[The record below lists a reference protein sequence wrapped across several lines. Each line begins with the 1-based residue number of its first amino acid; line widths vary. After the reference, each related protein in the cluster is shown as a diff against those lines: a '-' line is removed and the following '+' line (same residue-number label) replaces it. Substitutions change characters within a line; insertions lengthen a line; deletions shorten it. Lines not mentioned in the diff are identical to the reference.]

1 MQSKAL
7 IRSVATSSKCSPRS
21 KISRTLP
28 LAILRMPGR
37 SRVKIPIARRMN
49 RPATTANPLFQ
60 RGELSQGRGQ
70 RFHRQADHI
79 GERALD
85 TLDQFAAVFLR
96 GVGSGFVE
104 GADAGQE
111 AAQLRVGE
119 PAQMHTRDADESAFA
134 PRSFATS
141 PYPPV
146 HVAPAPAHP
155 LHPRKTYLPL

>member
-28 LAILRMPGR
+28 LAMLRIPGR
-37 SRVKIPIARRMN
+37 SRVKISTARRMN

-96 GVGSGFVE
+96 GVGAGFVE
-104 GADAGQE
+104 GADAGQVG
-111 AAQLRVGE
+111 AQLRVGE
-119 PAQMHTRDADESAFA
+119 PAEMHTRDVDESAFA
-134 PRSFATS
+134 PRSFVTEPDPGVDVVRAAVELLHHGKS
-141 PYPPV
+141 GL
-146 HVAPAPAHP
+146 HV
-155 LHPRKTYLPL
+155 